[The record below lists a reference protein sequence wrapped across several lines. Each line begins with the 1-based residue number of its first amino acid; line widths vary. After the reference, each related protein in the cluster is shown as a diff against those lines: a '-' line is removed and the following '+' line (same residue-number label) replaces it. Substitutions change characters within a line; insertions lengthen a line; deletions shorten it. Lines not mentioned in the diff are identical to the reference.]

1 MAPRGLTIAVDGV
14 IGAGKTTT
22 ARAVAQELGYRHI
35 DTGAFYR
42 TVALAAMRAGIRP
55 REEAVER
62 FLAGLD
68 ISWVDAGGKVRMLL
82 DGEDVSDE
90 IRRPEVTRAV
100 GAFADLPR
108 VRRAL
113 IEHQRRLGRK
123 GGVVADGRDA
133 GTVVFPDADLKI
145 VMTADLEERARRRF
159 RELKKKGV
167 STTLR
172 QVTADIRTRDREDS
186 QRDYGAAHGGDTV
199 VLDTTGMTI
208 EQQVDRIVALAHE
221 RGA

>member
-1 MAPRGLTIAVDGV
+1 MAARGLTIAVDGV

-22 ARAVAQELGYRHI
+22 ARAVAQALGYRHI

-42 TVALAAMRAGIRP
+42 AVTLAAMRAGIRP
-55 REEAVER
+55 GDEAVER
-62 FLAGLD
+62 LLAELD
-68 ISWVDAGGKVRMLL
+68 IAFKDSGVGVRMMLN
-82 DGEDVSDE
+82 GEDVSDE
-90 IRRPEVTRAV
+90 IRRPEVTRTV

-113 IEHQRRLGRK
+113 IEHQRRLGRS

-159 RELKKKGV
+159 RELRKKGV
-167 STTLR
+167 STTLG

-186 QRDYGAAHGGDTV
+186 QREYGAAHGGDTV
-199 VLDTTGMTI
+199 VLDTTGMSI
-208 EQQVDRIVALAHE
+208 EQQVGRIVALAHE

>member
-1 MAPRGLTIAVDGV
+1 MAPRRLTIAVDGV

-68 ISWVDAGGKVRMLL
+68 ISWVDAGGKVRMVL

-113 IEHQRRLGRK
+113 IEHQRRLGRN

-145 VMTADLEERARRRF
+145 VMTADLEERARRRY

>member
-62 FLAGLD
+62 FLAELD
-68 ISWVDAGGKVRMLL
+68 ISWVDAEGKVRMLL

-108 VRRAL
+108 VRRTL

-159 RELKKKGV
+159 RELKK
-167 STTLR
+167 
-172 QVTADIRTRDREDS
+172 
-186 QRDYGAAHGGDTV
+186 
-199 VLDTTGMTI
+199 
-208 EQQVDRIVALAHE
+208 
-221 RGA
+221 RG